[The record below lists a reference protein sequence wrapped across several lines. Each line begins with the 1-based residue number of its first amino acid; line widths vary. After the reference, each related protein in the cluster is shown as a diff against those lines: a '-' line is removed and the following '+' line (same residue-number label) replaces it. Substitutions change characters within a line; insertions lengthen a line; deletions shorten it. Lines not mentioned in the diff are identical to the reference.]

1 MFDTLTESLDGV
13 FKKLRQRGKLHPK
26 QVDNALADIRT
37 ALLEADVAV
46 EVADDL
52 IARVR
57 ARALSEEVL
66 RSLTPAQQVVKVVD
80 EELTVT
86 LGGEHQ
92 PFTLSGPAPV
102 VVVMAGVQGSGK
114 TTACAKLAKHL
125 KAKGRRPLLVAA
137 DLERPAAVEQLRTL
151 GREIGVPVWSEG
163 RDPVKL
169 AKNGVKE
176 AERTGADVAII
187 DTAGRLHVDPEMMRQ
202 ARKIKDVTRPNHVL
216 MACDAMTG
224 QDAVVQA
231 REFMAEVDTT
241 GFILTKLDGDA
252 RGGAALSMTAVTG
265 RPIYF
270 VGTGERVDDLEAFYP
285 DRMAGRILGMGDVLT
300 LIEKAQDTVD
310 AEQAAAA
317 AEQILK
323 GQFNLEDFLGQLRE
337 MKKLG
342 PIQDLDEDAARDAG
356 GEERHEGA
364 RRGRGRC
371 GAQARRGH
379 DPVDDARGAASTRY
393 HLRVP
398 PAPDRERIRG
408 HDRRRQPAPQGLR
421 GCAED
426 DAVHDGRQAG
436 AGHDEGAQREAPEV
450 APRNEESTK
459 DVDEDPVAADGLEQA
474 ALLPRRGGRPAFP
487 A

>member
-1 MFDTLTESLDGV
+1 MFDTLTERLDGV

-52 IARVR
+52 VERVR

-86 LGGEHQ
+86 LGGDHH
-92 PFTLSGPAPV
+92 PFTVGGAPPAV
-102 VVVMAGVQGSGK
+102 IMMAGVQGSGK

-125 KAKGRRPLLVAA
+125 KAKGRRPLLIGA
-137 DLERPAAVEQLRTL
+137 DLDRPAAVEQLRTL
-151 GREIGVPVWSEG
+151 GREVGVPVWSEG
-163 RDPVKL
+163 HDPVKL

-176 AERTGADVAII
+176 AARTDADVVIV

-202 ARKIKDVTRPNHVL
+202 ARKIKDVTRPVHVL

-270 VGTGERVDDLEAFYP
+270 VGTGERLDDLEPFYP

-300 LIEKAQDTVD
+300 LIERAQETVD
-310 AEQAAAA
+310 TEQAKAA
-317 AEQILK
+317 AEQMLK
-323 GQFNLEDFLGQLRE
+323 GQFNLEDFLAQLRE

-342 PIQDLDEDAARDAG
+342 PIQDLLKMLPGMPG
-356 GEERHEGA
+356 GKNAIRELSEA
-364 RRGRGRC
+364 
-371 GAQARRGH
+371 
-379 DPVDDARGAASTRY
+379 VDDDELKRAEAMILSMT
-393 HLRVP
+393 P
-398 PAPDRERIRG
+398 EE
-408 HDRRRQPAPQGLR
+408 RRQPAIISGSRRLR
-421 GCAED
+421 IANGSGVTTAD
-426 DAVHDGRQAG
+426 VNQLLKDF
-436 AGHDEGAQREAPEV
+436 EGARKMMRSMMGGKRMPGMV
-450 APRNEESTK
+450 KMPSTK
-459 DVDEDPVAADGLEQA
+459 LQT
-474 ALLPRRGGRPAFP
+474 
-487 A
+487 